1 MQWSIERYTN
11 EKTEKSN
18 NQKSLT
24 CYSKIKMEVIVEF
37 NA

>member
-1 MQWSIERYTN
+1 MKWSIERYTN

-18 NQKSLT
+18 KQKSLA
-24 CYSKIKMEVIVEF
+24 CYSKIKMKVIVEF